1 MSEIYAF
8 TASPGHNGL
17 IDVFAIG
24 DPGDDDSGTTV
35 FLSRAAPGDQWPPWA
50 SAGLPDLGA
59 IGLQGIAGPDGY
71 GHILARAGGRE
82 AAKDYGDLWFRE
94 RGENDDFSDW
104 QGLGLPPPAGT
115 RGDPMIS
122 PLKEWN
128 GGDYSAL
135 AKNPAA
141 VDWSYALV
149 NLLIFATG
157 LGLVTLGSWLRAR
170 RRHPAPAPAPA
181 SLAK

>member
-35 FLSRAAPGDQWPPWA
+35 FLSRAAPGERWPPWA

-59 IGLQGIAGPDGY
+59 IGLQSIAGPDRY

-82 AAKDYGDLWFRE
+82 AAKRQAARPGP
-94 RGENDDFSDW
+94 GS
-104 QGLGLPPPAGT
+104 GPST
-115 RGDPMIS
+115 S
-122 PLKEWN
+122 PVCQ
-128 GGDYSAL
+128 
-135 AKNPAA
+135 AA
-141 VDWSYALV
+141 PVRASL
-149 NLLIFATG
+149 
-157 LGLVTLGSWLRAR
+157 SWLAVGCRRTGPAR
-170 RRHPAPAPAPA
+170 RHLQVRRSPAHAQPGQ
-181 SLAK
+181 

>member
-35 FLSRAAPGDQWPPWA
+35 FLSRAAPGERWPPWA

-59 IGLQGIAGPDGY
+59 IGLQSIAGPDRY

-82 AAKDYGDLWFRE
+82 AAKRQAARPGPGSGPSTSPVCR
-94 RGENDDFSDW
+94 
-104 QGLGLPPPAGT
+104 PPPCGRACHGS
-115 RGDPMIS
+115 R
-122 PLKEWN
+122 
-128 GGDYSAL
+128 SA
-135 AKNPAA
+135 AAAPGQPAA
-141 VDWSYALV
+141 IS
-149 NLLIFATG
+149 
-157 LGLVTLGSWLRAR
+157 
-170 RRHPAPAPAPA
+170 
-181 SLAK
+181 K

>member
-35 FLSRAAPGDQWPPWA
+35 FLSRAAPGERWPPWA

-59 IGLQGIAGPDGY
+59 IGLQSIAGPDRY

-82 AAKDYGDLWFRE
+82 AAKRQAARPGPGSGPGTSPVCR
-94 RGENDDFSDW
+94 RGRPRAGEPVMAR
-104 QGLGLPPPAGT
+104 GRLPPHRASPPPSPSKALSSACPART
-115 RGDPMIS
+115 MIFES
-122 PLKEWN
+122 
-128 GGDYSAL
+128 S
-135 AKNPAA
+135 
-141 VDWSYALV
+141 
-149 NLLIFATG
+149 G
-157 LGLVTLGSWLRAR
+157 LRCLT
-170 RRHPAPAPAPA
+170 
-181 SLAK
+181 